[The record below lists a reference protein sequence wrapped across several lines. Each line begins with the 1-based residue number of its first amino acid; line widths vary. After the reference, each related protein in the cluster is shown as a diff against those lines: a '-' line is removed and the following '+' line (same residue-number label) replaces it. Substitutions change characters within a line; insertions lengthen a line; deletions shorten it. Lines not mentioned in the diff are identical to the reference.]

1 MQFTAKIE
9 IAGINP
15 YVAVPTDVSRAL
27 AKRGHVPV
35 KGSVNG
41 FPIRATLV
49 PTGGGRHR
57 LYING
62 EMRKGAGVGV
72 GDEIMVTLKPDSWP
86 RVTPIPEAFRKALEA
101 NKKAKQAFEKLPP
114 SHRKEY
120 LDYLNWLKTPGSL
133 ERNIKKVIDILVKN
147 KAPQ

>member
-1 MQFTAKIE
+1 M
-9 IAGINP
+9 
-15 YVAVPTDVSRAL
+15 AVPADVSRAL

-72 GDEIMVTLKPDSWP
+72 GDEIMVTLKPDSGP

-114 SHRKEY
+114 SQRVLGLPE
-120 LDYLNWLKTPGSL
+120 
-133 ERNIKKVIDILVKN
+133 LVKDPRVFREEYQKGN
-147 KAPQ
+147 RYSGEK